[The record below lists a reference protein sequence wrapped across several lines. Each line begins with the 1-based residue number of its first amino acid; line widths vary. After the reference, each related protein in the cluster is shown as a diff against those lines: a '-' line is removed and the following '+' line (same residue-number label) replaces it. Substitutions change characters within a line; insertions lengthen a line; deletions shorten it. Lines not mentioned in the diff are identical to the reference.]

1 MVKKEDGNKKIK
13 ILLVEDN
20 PGDIRL
26 TMEVFKDSKHDID
39 IDICYDGEE
48 ALVYLEKKIEDDESH
63 LPDIIILD
71 LNLPRKNGL
80 ELLKDI
86 KTNDTI
92 CHLPVIVL
100 TSSEADGDILSVY
113 KERANCYLTKPVDYD
128 EFCKAINQIERFW
141 FSTVSIPTYRNK
153 K

>member
-1 MVKKEDGNKKIK
+1 MVKRENEMKNIK

-26 TMEVFKDSKHDID
+26 TKEVFKDSSHDIS
-39 IDICYDGEE
+39 IDVCYDGEE
-48 ALVYLEKKIEDDESH
+48 ALQYFNSKLEKDELV

-86 KTNDTI
+86 KNNDSI
-92 CHLPVIVL
+92 CHIPVIVL
-100 TSSEADGDILSVY
+100 TSSEAEGDIKSVY
-113 KERANCYLTKPVDYD
+113 QEKANCYLTKPVDYD
-128 EFCKAINQIERFW
+128 EFCKAINLIERFW
-141 FSTVSIPTYRNK
+141 FTTASLPKLK